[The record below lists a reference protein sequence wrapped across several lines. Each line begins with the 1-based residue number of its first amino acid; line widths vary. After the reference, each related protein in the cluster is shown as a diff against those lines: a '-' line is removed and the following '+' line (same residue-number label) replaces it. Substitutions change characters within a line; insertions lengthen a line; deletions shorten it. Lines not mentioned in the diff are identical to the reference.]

1 MAHPG
6 PERPQ
11 ERPRSPPERL
21 ARAVRTQRRT
31 HSPAVAKAARGEA
44 DHHPRGDRNRPLF
57 KNHWDRDAGAVGSG
71 TVSKYG
77 GVPKGPFPLYRS
89 RIGRVI
95 PPCVNRCAQSSPT
108 PSHRARAW
116 DAAHPCD
123 SPPSP
128 LRRYFYS
135 ELHKEDARTS
145 RGKWCPQG
153 DIPLCISGGRWPRS
167 GGPVPKGTLTFVDA
181 GNQGKSAGCGVG

>member
-1 MAHPG
+1 VAHPG

-108 PSHRARAW
+108 PNALPASGTPRTRVSRKPA
-116 DAAHPCD
+116 PLKCQ
-123 SPPSP
+123 PPSAVP
-128 LRRYFYS
+128 
-135 ELHKEDARTS
+135 DTS
-145 RGKWCPQG
+145 
-153 DIPLCISGGRWPRS
+153 I
-167 GGPVPKGTLTFVDA
+167 
-181 GNQGKSAGCGVG
+181 